1 MFESVK
7 QFSDYLNKLSAD
19 KKARHKYY
27 DKTVTHAE
35 DMEVHVDGAKPTKL
49 LDIARPNEEKRIK
62 DYRLSVWQPVTQSSS
77 SRVINTVNRIFNPQL
92 HKIEFPDP
100 PTQMGDETLE
110 KYLTTDYPYYVSLM
124 NFIQETFMPKMYGDP
139 NSFLVI
145 EPIKYDI
152 EDSEMF
158 APMPNIYESEYVMDF
173 KDEEYLTLSD
183 SKTWAKVIT
192 STDIYKFKKN
202 KGEWKQESEYNHNFG
217 YIIGFRL
224 GGIVKGDKYP
234 YYFESFIS
242 GVLPHWNKVVNLTSD
257 IDAGYINH
265 LYLERWEYEADCEAT
280 NCMSGIVEVENPDGS
295 KAKVN
300 CRTCNGTG
308 KVSRSP
314 YGVHTI
320 RRDALNPLAPMPTPP
335 AGYIDKP
342 TDIIELVEK
351 KIKREEELGFSAIN
365 MDILNRVGEDQS
377 GVAKTIDRQDLDSFL
392 QRIANHV
399 FGFVIP
405 EIIYITANW
414 RYGTLLNG
422 NIIDILPSIDMP
434 KDFSVLSLNFLT
446 DEYKA
451 ASTASVSPTYIKGL
465 EMEINNAKNR
475 NNEKLRL
482 KNNSIIK
489 LNPFPKKTLDE
500 LLTIRTL
507 YPNLSW
513 KVYMSIAVDELV
525 TKAIEVNQDFVYL
538 DLDEQRLLIEAL
550 AKQESAQQQGRTI
563 PLPE

>member
-1 MFESVK
+1 
-7 QFSDYLNKLSAD
+7 
-19 KKARHKYY
+19 
-27 DKTVTHAE
+27 
-35 DMEVHVDGAKPTKL
+35 
-49 LDIARPNEEKRIK
+49 
-62 DYRLSVWQPVTQSSS
+62 
-77 SRVINTVNRIFNPQL
+77 
-92 HKIEFPDP
+92 
-100 PTQMGDETLE
+100 
-110 KYLTTDYPYYVSLM
+110 
-124 NFIQETFMPKMYGDP
+124 
-139 NSFLVI
+139 
-145 EPIKYDI
+145 
-152 EDSEMF
+152 
-158 APMPNIYESEYVMDF
+158 
-173 KDEEYLTLSD
+173 
-183 SKTWAKVIT
+183 
-192 STDIYKFKKN
+192 
-202 KGEWKQESEYNHNFG
+202 
-217 YIIGFRL
+217 
-224 GGIVKGDKYP
+224 
-234 YYFESFIS
+234 
-242 GVLPHWNKVVNLTSD
+242 LPHWNKVVNLTSD

-265 LYLERWEYEADCEAT
+265 LYLERWEFEADCDAP
-280 NCMSGIVEVENPDGS
+280 NCMGGIVEVENPDGS
-295 KAKVN
+295 KAQVN

-320 RRDALNPLAPMPTPP
+320 RRDALNPTAPMPTPP

-342 TDIIELVEK
+342 TGIIELVER

-434 KDFSVLSLNFLT
+434 KDFSILSLNFLT
-446 DEYKA
+446 EEYKA

-513 KVYMSIAVDELV
+513 KVYMSIAIDELV
-525 TKAIEVNQDFVYL
+525 TKAIEVNDDFVYL

>member
-1 MFESVK
+1 
-7 QFSDYLNKLSAD
+7 
-19 KKARHKYY
+19 
-27 DKTVTHAE
+27 
-35 DMEVHVDGAKPTKL
+35 
-49 LDIARPNEEKRIK
+49 
-62 DYRLSVWQPVTQSSS
+62 
-77 SRVINTVNRIFNPQL
+77 
-92 HKIEFPDP
+92 
-100 PTQMGDETLE
+100 MG
-110 KYLTTDYPYYVSLM
+110 
-124 NFIQETFMPKMYGDP
+124 
-139 NSFLVI
+139 
-145 EPIKYDI
+145 
-152 EDSEMF
+152 
-158 APMPNIYESEYVMDF
+158 
-173 KDEEYLTLSD
+173 
-183 SKTWAKVIT
+183 
-192 STDIYKFKKN
+192 
-202 KGEWKQESEYNHNFG
+202 
-217 YIIGFRL
+217 
-224 GGIVKGDKYP
+224 
-234 YYFESFIS
+234 
-242 GVLPHWNKVVNLTSD
+242 
-257 IDAGYINH
+257 
-265 LYLERWEYEADCEAT
+265 
-280 NCMSGIVEVENPDGS
+280 GIVEVENPDGS

-320 RRDALNPLAPMPTPP
+320 RRDALNPTAPMPTPP

-434 KDFSVLSLNFLT
+434 KDFSVFSLNFLT
-446 DEYKA
+446 KEYKDA
-451 ASTASVSPTYIKGL
+451 ASSSNSNSYVSATYLKGL

-513 KVYMSIAVDELV
+513 KVYMSIAIDELV
-525 TKAIEVNQDFVYL
+525 TKAIEVNDDFVYL
-538 DLDEQRLLIEAL
+538 DLDEQRMLIETI